1 VDAIVV
7 QGPAGPQIVM
17 LHGADLPYRGLVE
30 RMSDGALT
38 FGPDGRIL
46 YANRRLADLTG
57 TAVEQLIGRD
67 FAGLFAGDAPS
78 LCENAVTE
86 AHLKRNG
93 ETLPVSVWTS
103 TIAIGGVSATLATL
117 TDLSVHVRVEE
128 VAIAERFARSILEQ
142 ATAAVLVLGPDGRV
156 THASWVAEQ
165 LATEAPV
172 GRMFSDVFP
181 VDAQG
186 DAGTLARFSHES
198 LDAMLATKPLHGV
211 EVAMRNPRLGNR
223 FFLLSA
229 GPLVNDAGQPV
240 GSIVT
245 LTEIT
250 ERKRAEE
257 RQKVLVAELNHRV
270 KNILAI
276 VQAVAGQT
284 VRTSPSLAA
293 FDTTFAGRIQA
304 LSIAHD
310 ILTRT
315 RWIGIG
321 LKELLAAVLAPYR
334 SADED
339 RVRLE
344 GPPVLLPARAV
355 VPLSI
360 TFHELATN
368 ASKYGALSQPTGT
381 VNVEWNVV
389 HNGASSVEIVW
400 SEAGGPQIQS
410 GGEQS
415 GFGTTLIR
423 RVIEYDLEGN
433 VELAFEPEGV
443 RSVMTFPLK
452 ASAELNDLAGAQ
464 AS

>member
-1 VDAIVV
+1 
-7 QGPAGPQIVM
+7 
-17 LHGADLPYRGLVE
+17 
-30 RMSDGALT
+30 
-38 FGPDGRIL
+38 
-46 YANRRLADLTG
+46 
-57 TAVEQLIGRD
+57 
-67 FAGLFAGDAPS
+67 
-78 LCENAVTE
+78 
-86 AHLKRNG
+86 
-93 ETLPVSVWTS
+93 
-103 TIAIGGVSATLATL
+103 
-117 TDLSVHVRVEE
+117 
-128 VAIAERFARSILEQ
+128 
-142 ATAAVLVLGPDGRV
+142 
-156 THASWVAEQ
+156 
-165 LATEAPV
+165 
-172 GRMFSDVFP
+172 MFSDVFP
-181 VDAQG
+181 VDAQSEAHA
-186 DAGTLARFSHES
+186 DTLARFSRGG
-198 LDAMLATKPLHGV
+198 LDAMLATKPLQGV
-211 EVAMRNPRLGNR
+211 EVALRNPRLGNR

-229 GPLVNDAGQPV
+229 GPLVNDARQAV

-257 RQKVLVAELNHRV
+257 RQKLLVAELNHRV

-284 VRTSPSLAA
+284 VRTSASLAA

-334 SADED
+334 SADEG

-368 ASKYGALSQPTGT
+368 ASKYGALLQPTGR
-381 VNVEWNVV
+381 VNVEWNVID
-389 HNGASSVEIVW
+389 NGASRVELVW
-400 SEAGGPQIQS
+400 SEAGGPEIQS

-423 RVIEYDLEGN
+423 RVIEYDLEGD
-433 VELAFEPEGV
+433 VELAFEPAGV
-443 RSVMTFPLK
+443 RAVLKFPIK
-452 ASAELNDLAGAQ
+452 ASADLNDLTGAQ